1 MVLLAVVLN
10 NLVEVVK
17 CANNDSDSANS
28 VSYRLPREVIPK
40 HYDLLVNTYLGDDG
54 EGFRFDGAVNII
66 VSLKAFLK

>member
-17 CANNDSDSANS
+17 CANNDSDSDSANS

-66 VSLKAFLK
+66 VST